1 MLQHALKTIADGPRS
16 IPQNPI
22 SFGAL
27 TIDAAFGGGLNRG
40 GVHEIYAP
48 STAHHGAATG
58 FTAALVVRAAG
69 NRPILWVRQEFLDPE
84 TGGLN
89 ASGLAGLGLD
99 PHRIVLVRT
108 RDTEGALRAGEQAA
122 RCTALGAVVIETW
135 GMPKILDFTVSR
147 RLSLAAAK
155 SGVPILLLRASAS
168 PSHSAAMTRW
178 SVKACPSRALEGHAP
193 GLPVFELTLLR
204 HRGGTAGDRWCVEW
218 NRDQQC
224 FQDQQRTSATPLPR
238 PMVAISAGRPAEA
251 RVPVQKFRTAG

>member
-69 NRPILWVRQEFLDPE
+69 NRPILWVRQDFLDTE

-108 RDTEGALRAGEQAA
+108 PDTEGALRAGEQAA

-155 SGVPILLLRASAS
+155 SGVPILLLRARAS

-178 SVKACPSRALEGHAP
+178 SVKACPSRALEANAP
-193 GLPVFELTLLR
+193 GFPAFELNLLR
-204 HRGGTAGDRWCVEW
+204 HRGGTAGQTWCVEW
-218 NRDQQC
+218 DRDRKC
-224 FQDQQRTSATPLPR
+224 FQGQQRSDVAPLSRAVVSIPDD
-238 PMVAISAGRPAEA
+238 RPAKA
-251 RVPVQKFRTAG
+251 GSTVQKFRRAG